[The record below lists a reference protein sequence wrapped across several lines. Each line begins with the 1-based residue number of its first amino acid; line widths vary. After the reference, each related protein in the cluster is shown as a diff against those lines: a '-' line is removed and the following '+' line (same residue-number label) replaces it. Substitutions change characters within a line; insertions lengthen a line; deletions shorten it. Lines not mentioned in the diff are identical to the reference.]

1 MGIYINNKVV
11 NKIKE
16 EKEIKDTIES
26 LGFELVSEKLKNM
39 EKDMLIDILGEQVA
53 EMKIQII
60 MGGI

>member
-26 LGFELVSEKLKNM
+26 LGSELVSKKLKNM